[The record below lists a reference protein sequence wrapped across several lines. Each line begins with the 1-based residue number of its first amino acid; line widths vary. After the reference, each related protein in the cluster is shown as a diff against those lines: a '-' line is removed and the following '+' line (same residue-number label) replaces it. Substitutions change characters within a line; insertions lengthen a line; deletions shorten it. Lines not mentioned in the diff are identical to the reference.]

1 MMNRWTRHGCALAL
15 VVAPLAW
22 ASDATVR
29 ICDAQG
35 CSDRARNSATFDP
48 GRDDKPDETRRLA
61 ALEELARR
69 DPRAA
74 YDLGLRHLRG
84 DGVPLNSYQG
94 LQWMREAAQ
103 GGVLPAQAALGRLY
117 LTGLQEM
124 GPDPA
129 EAARWLD
136 MAAARGDA
144 ESARLLPEARQAQQD
159 AQSAYASREALRKAW
174 PGWWATG
181 YRYYWV
187 WSPAGWSVR

>member
-1 MMNRWTRHGCALAL
+1 MNFWTRAWWVLAL
-15 VVAPLAW
+15 VVTPLAW

-35 CSDRARNSATFDP
+35 CSERARNSTTFDP
-48 GRDDKPDETRRLA
+48 SRDDNPEETRRLA

-74 YDLGLRHLRG
+74 YDLGLRYFRG
-84 DGVPLNSYQG
+84 DGVPLNSYQA
-94 LQWMREAAQ
+94 LQWMREAGQ
-103 GGVLPAQAALGRLY
+103 RGVLPAQAALGRLY

-124 GPDPA
+124 GPDAA
-129 EAARWLD
+129 EAARWLE
-136 MAAARGDA
+136 MAAERGDA
-144 ESARLLPEARQAQQD
+144 ESARLLPEARNAQQN
-159 AQSAYASREALRKAW
+159 AQSLYAAREALRKTW